1 MSAAIDN
8 TLASAAVVV
17 RRTIA
22 ASAEDLFDAWLDPEA
37 MVQWMRPNKVRRTE
51 VRVEPRVGGS
61 YEILMLID
69 SGNVTHSGVYRVID
83 RPRRLVFTWM
93 SGPTENQETLVTVDF
108 VRVDKRTEVI
118 VTHELLPESALPSHN
133 NGWTASLGLLEELM
147 QRGRVE

>member
-1 MSAAIDN
+1 MNASVAN
-8 TLASAAVVV
+8 TLPPAAVVV

-69 SGNVTHSGVYRVID
+69 SGNILHSGVYRVID

-93 SGPTENQETLVTVDF
+93 SGPTDSKETLVTVDF
-108 VRVDKRTEVI
+108 VAAGARTEVI
-118 VTHELLPESALPSHN
+118 VTHEQLPESAMPSHN
-133 NGWTASLGLLEELM
+133 NGWTASLGLLEEFM
-147 QRGRVE
+147 DRGTVK